1 MNNKTFVILDNDTN
15 AFIDTKQK
23 VKVYTFLDGS
33 INVLFK
39 DKFYQTKEVKNIPK
53 QDFVQKLSKA
63 SKSKTSRST
72 LNKQNSKNSPWRNG
86 LPPMPS
92 YNSTAYAY
100 FHGC

>member
-1 MNNKTFVILDNDTN
+1 MNNKTFVILDRDIN
-15 AFIDTKQK
+15 AYIDTRQK

-39 DKFYQTKEVKNIPK
+39 DKFYKTKEVKIISK
-53 QDFVQKLSKA
+53 QEFVQKVSKV
-63 SKSKTSRST
+63 SKSKTDWST
-72 LNKQNSKNSPWRNG
+72 LNKKNSKNSPWRNG